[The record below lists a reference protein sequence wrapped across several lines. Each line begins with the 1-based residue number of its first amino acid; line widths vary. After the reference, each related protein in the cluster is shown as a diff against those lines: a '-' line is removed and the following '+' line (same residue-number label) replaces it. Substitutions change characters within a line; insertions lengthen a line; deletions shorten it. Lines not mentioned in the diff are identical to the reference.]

1 VDILSFGDL
10 TVAFVITAVL
20 ISAHLFATR
29 LVRITWISSDYF
41 LSFSAGISAAYVFL
55 HMLPELV
62 EGNAAIGKLLSG
74 LDPLTPFLEL
84 AIFAIAMVG
93 FVVYYALALHV
104 EKESPRGQADIS
116 FRVAMLFYALLNF
129 CVAYAMPLRV
139 QTGLAYTI
147 IFTVAIGLHNVIL
160 DLHLMDW
167 FPKRYARYGR
177 LILAGSLAAGW
188 GVSAISDPI
197 HVVFV
202 ALMIAFLS
210 GAILYQ
216 VLGQELA
223 HKKARRFPYFV
234 SGIVLITVLLAMETW
249 LHRG

>member
-1 VDILSFGDL
+1 MDILSFGDL
-10 TVAFVITAVL
+10 SVAFVITAVL

-29 LVRITWISSDYF
+29 LVRITWIRSDYF

-62 EGNAAIGKLLSG
+62 EGNATIGKLLAG
-74 LDPLTPFLEL
+74 FDQLTPFLDL
-84 AIFAIAMVG
+84 AVFAIAMLG
-93 FVVYYALALHV
+93 FVLYYGLGLHG
-104 EKESPRGQADIS
+104 EKKSPQGEANTA
-116 FRVAMLFYALLNF
+116 FGVTMLFYALLNF
-129 CVAYAMPLRV
+129 CVAYSMPLRV
-139 QTGLAYTI
+139 QTGLAYTV
-147 IFTVAIGLHNVIL
+147 IFTVAMGLHNVIL
-160 DLHLMDW
+160 DLHLMAC
-167 FPKRYARYGR
+167 FPNRYSRYGR

-197 HVVFV
+197 HVMFV

-223 HKKARRFPYFV
+223 HQKARRFPYFV
-234 SGIVLITVLLAMETW
+234 SGIVLVTVLLVMETW